1 LEIEKLALERDGL
14 AGKSATDYFERLVG
28 ARAALLGRHAETGE
42 LFAFEADPDAKLEA
56 TAGDHINGCN
66 ILGKAYRIVERH
78 QQHAGCDTDP
88 VGAGGDRRGG
98 GQDRGKIAV
107 LDEVVLGQPD
117 IVIAVVLAPG
127 DLIKDFA
134 IQPVGGLAPLRVAE
148 VIPKAA
154 MLLNDD
160 SGNRDF

>member
-1 LEIEKLALERDGL
+1 
-14 AGKSATDYFERLVG
+14 
-28 ARAALLGRHAETGE
+28 
-42 LFAFEADPDAKLEA
+42 
-56 TAGDHINGCN
+56 
-66 ILGKAYRIVERH
+66 VERH

-134 IQPVGGLAPLRVAE
+134 IQPVGGLAPLGVAE

-160 SGNRDF
+160 SGTAISRNVRSVSQVTQWLDDFADDY